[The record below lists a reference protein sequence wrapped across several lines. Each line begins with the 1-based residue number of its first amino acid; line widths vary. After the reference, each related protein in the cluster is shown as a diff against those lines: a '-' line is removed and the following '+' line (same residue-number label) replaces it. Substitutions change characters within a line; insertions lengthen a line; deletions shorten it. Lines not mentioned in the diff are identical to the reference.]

1 MKLKEDYVAN
11 KAKLAVGR
19 NGGVMQQ
26 QQQKRISSMD
36 SGINN
41 QQWYVNQQQTLQFQQ
56 QNSQFQSNQPNQ
68 QFRPSLSQTTQLPFT
83 PIPYAPQPNQ

>member
-26 QQQKRISSMD
+26 QQQQQQKRISSMD

-41 QQWYVNQQQTLQFQQ
+41 
-56 QNSQFQSNQPNQ
+56 
-68 QFRPSLSQTTQLPFT
+68 
-83 PIPYAPQPNQ
+83 